1 MCLEIPDSRTLNNAQ
16 VMMLRHPIT
25 GQGATVDD
33 SQLELHKNI
42 MEKFFSFLKI
52 RVRQLCLNGR
62 KGCNSIVTYY
72 GFTILDLLREREG
85 DSEQRSLD
93 AALLPLFIDFRSK
106 YPSGH
111 NSRAPVNR
119 HLQTICST

>member
-42 MEKFFSFLKI
+42 MEQFFLIFK
-52 RVRQLCLNGR
+52 NP
-62 KGCNSIVTYY
+62 KKAIV
-72 GFTILDLLREREG
+72 FK
-85 DSEQRSLD
+85 RS
-93 AALLPLFIDFRSK
+93 
-106 YPSGH
+106 
-111 NSRAPVNR
+111 
-119 HLQTICST
+119 